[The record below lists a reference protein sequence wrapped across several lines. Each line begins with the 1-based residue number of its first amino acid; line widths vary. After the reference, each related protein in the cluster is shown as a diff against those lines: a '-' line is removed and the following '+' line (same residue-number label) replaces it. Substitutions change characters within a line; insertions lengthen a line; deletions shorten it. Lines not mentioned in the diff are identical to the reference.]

1 MAANMGPVEP
11 AYARL
16 GRDVRRLRKLQKLTQ
31 AELAQRLDR
40 DGQRLG
46 RTSIANIESGKQRV
60 MLHVFLELAEALGVD
75 PADLLPREP
84 QLSPRVAE
92 QVRDLPE
99 REQEW
104 LMNVLSP
111 PPTKRRRRK
120 RDGASA

>member
-1 MAANMGPVEP
+1 MGPVEP